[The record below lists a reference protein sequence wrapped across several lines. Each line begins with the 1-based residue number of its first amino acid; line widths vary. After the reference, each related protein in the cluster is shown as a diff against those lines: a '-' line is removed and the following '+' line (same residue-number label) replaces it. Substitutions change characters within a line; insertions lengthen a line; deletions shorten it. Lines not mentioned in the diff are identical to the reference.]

1 MLFRSGAEIHWYT
14 LEGRDRID
22 LIESCLHNCPRD
34 EQGVAVASLTTW
46 ELRWGWT
53 RAPYDPCAV
62 ASASVDT
69 LASVAL
75 PRWDPPPDADPAL
88 VAEWGGWLAR
98 LERHEQGHVDLVR
111 AFADSAEVRIAGS
124 SCDRVEAEGAA
135 LVASLHA
142 AQIDYDRLTGSGH
155 TQGAS
160 FWTGPVAAR

>member
-1 MLFRSGAEIHWYT
+1 MLFRS
-14 LEGRDRID
+14 D
-22 LIESCLHNCPRD
+22 LL
-34 EQGVAVASLTTW
+34 
-46 ELRWGWT
+46 
-53 RAPYDPCAV
+53 
-62 ASASVDT
+62 
-69 LASVAL
+69 
-75 PRWDPPPDADPAL
+75 
-88 VAEWGGWLAR
+88 
-98 LERHEQGHVDLVR
+98 R